1 MKQILLF
8 IVIIISLGC
17 KPKIDGITPSSGDLN
32 PGKIICIGD
41 YQMSGFADDALYH
54 KGQMQS
60 LGNILAKQL
69 QLVGFVDFNQ
79 PLMPVN
85 SVGVNKDG
93 LSRFKLSYKTDC
105 QNTTSL
111 SPIRVASSGDL
122 NALNTSVFNPSE
134 NFENWGIPG
143 LKATDV
149 FDPNYGNPFY
159 SRMQSNIGTA
169 IIDELSN
176 IGANGYTFFAI
187 FIGLEDLLP
196 HAKSGATLNNMTP
209 TFGTAPAG
217 DGFENSLSVI
227 LSTLSNNG
235 AKGVISTIPDITKF
249 PYFTAIP
256 ENGLDLDS
264 ANLETLNNI
273 YNPIGFSFEL
283 GANNF
288 MIEDPNAN
296 VFGVRPMQSG
306 ERLLLSVPLDSVKC
320 HKMGSVFPFRDE
332 FILTLDEISEIQTR
346 IDEYNIVIRSLAQ
359 EYDLA
364 VVETKDWYESVNN
377 GVTYNGSPLN
387 FSFVS
392 GGTFS
397 LDGINLTGRGN
408 ALLCNEFIKAIN
420 KKYNAQIPRANALEY
435 DAVLFPQ

>member
-1 MKQILLF
+1 MKQLF
-8 IVIIISLGC
+8 LFVIILFCFGC
-17 KPKIDGITPSSGDLN
+17 KPKIEGVNPNSGELK
-32 PGKIICIGD
+32 PGEIICIGD
-41 YQMSGFADDALYH
+41 NQMSGFADDALYH

-69 QLVGFVDFNQ
+69 QLVGFGDFNQ
-79 PLMPVN
+79 PLIPAN

-93 LSRFKLSYKTDC
+93 LSRFELSYKTDC

-111 SPIRVASSGDL
+111 SPIRLASSGDL
-122 NALNTSVFNPSE
+122 NALNSSIYNTSESFG
-134 NFENWGIPG
+134 NWGIPG
-143 LKATDV
+143 LKVTDV
-149 FDPNYGNPFY
+149 FDPIYSNPFY
-159 SRMQSNIGTA
+159 LRMQSSSGAA

-176 IGANGYTFFAI
+176 IAANDFSFFAVY
-187 FIGLEDLLP
+187 IGLEDLLP
-196 HAKSGATLNNMTP
+196 HAKSGATSNDMTP
-209 TFGTAPAG
+209 TFGTSPAG

-227 LSTLSNNG
+227 LSTLSVNG
-235 AKGVISTIPDITKF
+235 AKGVISTIPDITNF

-256 ENGLDLDS
+256 EDGLDLDS
-264 ANLETLNNI
+264 ANLETLNSV

-288 MIEDPNAN
+288 MIEDPTAN
-296 VFGVRPMQSG
+296 VFGVRPMQEG

-320 HKMGSVFPFRDE
+320 YKMGSVFPFRDE

-346 IDEYNIVIRSLAQ
+346 IDEYNTVIRNLAQ
-359 EYDLA
+359 DYDLA
-364 VVETKDWYESVNN
+364 LVETKEWYESVNN
-377 GVTYNGSPLN
+377 GITYNGSPLN
-387 FSFVS
+387 FSFAS

-397 LDGINLTGRGN
+397 LDGVNLTGRGN

-420 KKYNAQIPRANALEY
+420 KKYKAQIPRANALEY

>member
-17 KPKIDGITPSSGDLN
+17 KPKIDGITPSYGDLN

-359 EYDLA
+359 EHDLA

>member
-1 MKQILLF
+1 MKQLFLF
-8 IVIIISLGC
+8 IVIILSFGC
-17 KPKIDGITPSSGDLN
+17 KPKIEGITPSSGELT

-41 YQMSGFADDALYH
+41 NQMSGFADDALYY

-60 LGNILAKQL
+60 LGNILAQQL
-69 QLVGFVDFNQ
+69 QLVGFGDFNQ

-93 LSRFKLSYKTDC
+93 LSRVELSYKTDC

-111 SPIRVASSGDL
+111 SPVRIASSGDL

-134 NFENWGIPG
+134 SFKNWGIPG
-143 LKATDV
+143 LKVTDV
-149 FDPNYGNPFY
+149 FDSNYSNSFY
-159 SRMQSNIGTA
+159 SRMQSNTGA
-169 IIDELSN
+169 AVIDELSN
-176 IGANGYTFFAI
+176 IGANDYTFFAV

-196 HAKSGATLNNMTP
+196 HAKSGATSNDMTP

-227 LSTLSNNG
+227 LSTLSVNG
-235 AKGVISTIPDITKF
+235 AKGVISTIPDITKL

-264 ANLETLNNI
+264 ANLETLNNV

-296 VFGVRPMQSG
+296 VFGVRPMQAG

-332 FILTLDEISEIQTR
+332 FILTLDEISEIQIR
-346 IDEYNIVIRSLAQ
+346 IDEYNTVIRSLAQ

-364 VVETKDWYESVNN
+364 VVETKEWYESVNN
-377 GVTYNGSPLN
+377 GITYNGSPLN

>member
-1 MKQILLF
+1 MKHLF
-8 IVIIISLGC
+8 LFVIILFCFGC
-17 KPKIDGITPSSGDLN
+17 KPKIEGINPDSGELT

-41 YQMSGFADDALYH
+41 NQMSGFADDALYS

-69 QLVGFVDFNQ
+69 QLVGFGDFNQ
-79 PLMPVN
+79 PLIPAN

-93 LSRFKLSYKTDC
+93 LSRFELNYKTDC

-111 SPIRVASSGDL
+111 SPVRLASSGDL
-122 NALNTSVFNPSE
+122 NALNSSIYNASE
-134 NFENWGIPG
+134 SFGNWGIPG
-143 LKATDV
+143 LKVTDV
-149 FDPNYGNPFY
+149 FDPIYSNPFY
-159 SRMQSNIGTA
+159 LRMQSSSGA
-169 IIDELSN
+169 AVIDELSN
-176 IGANGYTFFAI
+176 IATNDFSFFAVY
-187 FIGLEDLLP
+187 IGLEDLLP
-196 HAKSGATLNNMTP
+196 HAKSGATSNDMTP
-209 TFGTAPAG
+209 TFGTSPAG

-227 LSTLSNNG
+227 LSTLLVNG
-235 AKGVISTIPDITKF
+235 AKGVISTIPDITNF

-256 ENGLDLDS
+256 EDGLDLDS
-264 ANLETLNNI
+264 ANLETLNSV

-288 MIEDPNAN
+288 MIEDPTAN
-296 VFGVRPMQSG
+296 VFGVRPMQEG

-320 HKMGSVFPFRDE
+320 YKMGSVFPFRDE

-346 IDEYNIVIRSLAQ
+346 IDEYNTVIRNLAQ
-359 EYDLA
+359 DYDLA
-364 VVETKDWYESVNN
+364 LVETKEWYESVNN
-377 GVTYNGSPLN
+377 GITYNGSPLN
-387 FSFVS
+387 FSFAS

-397 LDGINLTGRGN
+397 LDGVNLTGRGN

-420 KKYNAQIPRANALEY
+420 KKYKAQIPRANALEY

>member
-1 MKQILLF
+1 MKQLILFVL
-8 IVIIISLGC
+8 IIYCFGC
-17 KPKIDGITPSSGDLN
+17 KPKIESINPESGELI

-41 YQMSGFADDALYH
+41 NQISGFADDALYY

-69 QLVGFVDFNQ
+69 QLVGFGHFNQ

-93 LSRFKLSYKTDC
+93 LSRLELSYKTDC

-111 SPIRVASSGDL
+111 SPIRLASSGDINSL
-122 NALNTSVFNPSE
+122 NSSIYNPSE
-134 NFENWGIPG
+134 SFENWGIPG
-143 LKATDV
+143 LKVIDV
-149 FDPNYGNPFY
+149 FEPNYSNSFY
-159 SRMQSNIGTA
+159 SRMQSSIGSSV
-169 IIDELSN
+169 IDELSN
-176 IGANGYTFFAI
+176 IGVNDFSFFAI
-187 FIGLEDLLP
+187 YIGLEDLLP
-196 HAKSGATLNNMTP
+196 HAKSGATSNDMTP

-227 LSTLSNNG
+227 LSTLSVNG

-264 ANLETLNNI
+264 ANLETLNSV

-288 MIEDPNAN
+288 MIEDPSANA
-296 VFGVRPMQSG
+296 FGVRPMQKG

-320 HKMGSVFPFRDE
+320 QKMGSVFPFRDE

-346 IDEYNIVIRSLAQ
+346 IEEYNTVIRNLAQ
-359 EYDLA
+359 DYNLA
-364 VVETKDWYESVNN
+364 LVETKDWYELVND
-377 GVTYNGSPLN
+377 GITYNGTPLN
-387 FSFVS
+387 FSFAS

-420 KKYNAQIPRANALEY
+420 NKYNAQIPRANALEY

>member
-1 MKQILLF
+1 MKQLFLFLIILF
-8 IVIIISLGC
+8 CFGC
-17 KPKIDGITPSSGDLN
+17 KPKIEGVNPNSGELT

-41 YQMSGFADDALYH
+41 NQMSGFADDALYH

-69 QLVGFVDFNQ
+69 QLVGFGDFNQ
-79 PLMPVN
+79 PLIPAN

-93 LSRFKLSYKTDC
+93 LSRLELREKTDC

-111 SPIRVASSGDL
+111 SPIRLASSGDL
-122 NALNTSVFNPSE
+122 NALNSSIYNASE
-134 NFENWGIPG
+134 SIGNWGIPG
-143 LKATDV
+143 LKVTDV
-149 FDPNYGNPFY
+149 FDPIYSNPFY
-159 SRMQSNIGTA
+159 LRMQSSSGA
-169 IIDELSN
+169 AVIDELSN
-176 IGANGYTFFAI
+176 ITSNDFAFFAVY
-187 FIGLEDLLP
+187 IGLEDLLP
-196 HAKSGATLNNMTP
+196 HAKSGATSNDMTP
-209 TFGTAPAG
+209 TFGTSPAG

-227 LSTLSNNG
+227 LSTLSVNG
-235 AKGVISTIPDITKF
+235 AKGVISTIPDITNF

-264 ANLETLNNI
+264 ANLETLNSV

-288 MIEDPNAN
+288 MIEDPTANA
-296 VFGVRPMQSG
+296 FSVRPMLEG

-346 IDEYNIVIRSLAQ
+346 IDEYNTVIRNLAQ
-359 EYDLA
+359 DYDLA
-364 VVETKDWYESVNN
+364 LVETKEWYESVNN
-377 GVTYNGSPLN
+377 GITYNGSPLN

-397 LDGINLTGRGN
+397 LDGVNLTGRGN
-408 ALLCNEFIKAIN
+408 ALLCNEFIKSIN
-420 KKYNAQIPRANALEY
+420 KKYKAQIPRANAIDY